1 MLLQKRKLTQVR
13 SQKYDEDWSV
23 AQYSSNCSI
32 KHHSHFEVLY
42 IEWINGSYYIGPP
55 CSSKDFLYK
64 DFPVAQTVKN
74 LPAMQETRVRFLGWE
89 VPLEKGMAIH
99 SSILTW
105 RIPWTEKPG
114 GLQSVGSQRVRHD
127 WATNI
132 HTHIGLPRWLSGK
145 ESACQCRRYRRCGFD
160 PWVGKSPWRRKWQPI
175 PVFLPGK
182 IPWTEEPGRLQS
194 MGLQR
199 VGHDWANECTRMHAP
214 CSTENCIQY
223 PMRNR
228 TGKEHFVSF
237 FSDPFHQHP
246 TCCPFWRCLDALPLH
261 P

>member
-1 MLLQKRKLTQVR
+1 
-13 SQKYDEDWSV
+13 
-23 AQYSSNCSI
+23 
-32 KHHSHFEVLY
+32 
-42 IEWINGSYYIGPP
+42 
-55 CSSKDFLYK
+55 
-64 DFPVAQTVKN
+64 
-74 LPAMQETRVRFLGWE
+74 
-89 VPLEKGMAIH
+89 MASH

-194 MGLQR
+194 IGPQR
-199 VGHDWANECTRMHAP
+199 VGHGWADACVRARAHTHTHSVSELECMLELLCSDLMSTRWHCKKCFQQCCGFLWESCISYSAKALLTGEPWGPVLLNDWPPNFCSELSVLMHP
-214 CSTENCIQY
+214 SIHHCWEGDREWFITNDSSLMKIT
-223 PMRNR
+223 
-228 TGKEHFVSF
+228 
-237 FSDPFHQHP
+237 SD
-246 TCCPFWRCLDALPLH
+246 
-261 P
+261 